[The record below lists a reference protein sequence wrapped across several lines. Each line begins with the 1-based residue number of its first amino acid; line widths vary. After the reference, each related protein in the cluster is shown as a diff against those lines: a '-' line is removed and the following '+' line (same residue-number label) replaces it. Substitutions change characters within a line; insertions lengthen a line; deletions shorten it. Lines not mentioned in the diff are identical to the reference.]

1 MIKYKKFRIEEVF
14 CWQSQKEI
22 DPLKIKELTVKS
34 EKKYPFYGQATT
46 NNGIISYESL
56 KDDVLNNKEGKPTI
70 LIHSNNQYVLFLNTP
85 FYLKDGHGATS
96 VLQSDWLNENNAMY
110 IITCIKKIIT
120 QKFTYNEK
128 ATKIALKNTE
138 IELPVNEDES
148 LNLEYMENIIK
159 DNRRKIMNK
168 IENVINNEGLY
179 SKINHD
185 EESSI
190 NQFEDKKVIFKK
202 IKIKE
207 LFTHENGNTDIQQKD
222 INNKGLYVVS
232 SGEQN
237 HGIIGKSDIEA
248 KIINGNSI
256 TVDMF
261 GIVNYRPYG
270 YKMVTHA
277 RVFALVFKEKELTEN
292 EGIFF
297 ATQMKFLKEI
307 FSYNNMAT
315 WNNVKNIEIDVP
327 IKDNMIDYNYINNFV
342 NGLKKE
348 IVKPFPLYLK

>member
-1 MIKYKKFRIEEVF
+1 MIKYKRFKIEEVLS
-14 CWQSQKEI
+14 WQPQKEI
-22 DPLKIKELTVKS
+22 DPLKIKKLTVKA

-56 KDDVLNNKEGKPTI
+56 KEDVLNNKEGKPTI
-70 LIHSNNQYVLFLNTP
+70 LIHSNNQFVLFLNTP

-96 VLQSDWLNENNAMY
+96 VLQADWLNENNAMY
-110 IITCIKKIIT
+110 IITCIRKVIT

-138 IELPVNEDES
+138 IELPVNKDET
-148 LNLEYMENIIK
+148 LNLEYMENLINDKKSKFLKKI
-159 DNRRKIMNK
+159 DNVMN
-168 IENVINNEGLY
+168 ESGLY
-179 SKINHD
+179 SKINY
-185 EESSI
+185 EEENVI
-190 NQFEDKKVIFKK
+190 NNFKEKKVNFKK

-207 LFTHENGNTDIQQKD
+207 LFTHENGDTDIQQKN

-237 HGIIGKSDIEA
+237 YGLIGKSDIKA
-248 KIINGNSI
+248 KIIRGNSI

-261 GIVNYRPYG
+261 GIVNYRPYE

-277 RVFALVFKEKELTEN
+277 RVFALIFKEKELSEN

-307 FSYNNMAT
+307 FSYSNMAT
-315 WNNVKNIEIDVP
+315 WNSVKDREIDVP
-327 IKDNMIDYNYINNFV
+327 IKENMIDYDYINNFI

-348 IVKPFPLYLK
+348 IVRPFSLHLK